1 MLFGDVGMQLLGLL
15 CTMLLGMLWCSWG
28 AGRSCGTAVYH
39 AVLGCLGAAAGGV
52 RRSCE
57 SSCLPWRRWWHRCFP
72 DLVRMKLRK
81 FFMTRFVAVFPILS
95 KWPKCIAT
103 AVGRLSAATICFVN
117 PTVFVSPFCHRP
129 IIFGASIWPHFV
141 WCVRNLSQLQRLQKN
156 LIWGAERTLVLL
168 LVYNCFSKKPQTR
181 FNWNTYRENM
191 ENFRKCLISRRTLGI
206 SCANIVVVVFV
217 HQVSKLKKL
226 FASIFQL
233 LMSCSDAR
241 RRTLLGQRRQTR
253 AEWKVN
259 CPKFRS
265 YSWQNRQI
273 HARNTSMNQYAL
285 DKFSFLI
292 VSCTSVI
299 RTTRIPRKQAGLTT
313 QGRSTRFTL
322 AFRSWSI
329 LCHGQSLCIVLGG
342 PTNWRKNLGEIHLI
356 W

>member
-1 MLFGDVGMQLLGLL
+1 MQLLGEWDGAAKALVYH
-15 CTMLLGMLWCSWG
+15 G
-28 AGRSCGTAVYH
+28 AGDDIVAFQIWCAWNWGNFSW
-39 AVLGCLGAAAGGV
+39 LGL
-52 RRSCE
+52 
-57 SSCLPWRRWWHRCFP
+57 WRFFQSYP
-72 DLVRMKLRK
+72 NDLNALQPQSEG
-81 FFMTRFVAVFPILS
+81 FQQQRFVSWIRQYSFL
-95 KWPKCIAT
+95 
-103 AVGRLSAATICFVN
+103 L
-117 PTVFVSPFCHRP
+117 FCHRP

-226 FASIFQL
+226 FASIFRL

-253 AEWKVN
+253 AEWKVS

-285 DKFSFLI
+285 DKFSFLF

-342 PTNWRKNLGEIHLI
+342 PTNWRKNLGEDTPNLI
-356 W
+356 RSIL